1 MISGDARRVYPR
13 RERERVKPE
22 PNRITDAFGVQSRR
36 SDRIEVGDNP
46 LGTGRLGNRL
56 DRLCI
61 AHQRINSNLSFTRRS
76 HLDSLTAPTPPEGP
90 PRDTPNLGFSI

>member
-61 AHQRINSNLSFTRRS
+61 ARQRINSNLVHTTFT
-76 HLDSLTAPTPPEGP
+76 P
-90 PRDTPNLGFSI
+90 